1 MGWSDDIRGAA
12 DVFGRA
18 ASEAFRERVG
28 RVDAWSQAREDS
40 RRVDDFDDKMNKAAN
55 AAKAAGLD
63 GNHEP
68 SRDPKALSFDP
79 FDLVSQMG
87 WREKPSPLTYRALE
101 SIGATVPVL
110 ADVIRA
116 RSTQVQ
122 TFCQR
127 PEDRH
132 SPGFRVRPIDKTQA
146 VTGDVQK
153 RCYELEQTVLDCGFR
168 NDRASNE
175 ITSFREFAGMF
186 IADSLTFDQACFE
199 IVPDR
204 KGRPSCFSIVDP
216 TTIRLMDTYDRQSDK
231 PFAIQMIDHSIVTD
245 FTPQELAFCI
255 RNPRSGIDSYGYG
268 RSEIETLVREVT
280 GFLWGIDYNRRFFSN
295 GSSTKGILNF
305 KGTIP
310 DRHLQAFRRQWYSMV
325 QGVENAWR
333 TPITNADEIQW
344 INMQLSN
351 KDMEFSSW
359 IDFLI
364 KIVCARY
371 QIAPEE
377 VNFSYGNS
385 GQSQAMGTAPIE
397 EKLKAS
403 KDLGLR
409 PLVYFFFD
417 MINSHWLQRIDPAYE
432 LVPVG
437 LDSKGVDA
445 ETDLLQKQTK
455 IYLTVD
461 EAREAVGLEALD
473 GGMGGVILD
482 PTWLQFFQNQQAQEE
497 DEGMDDES
505 ADEGDEDESADED
518 AGGDDNPPEAPDPI
532 DDFSFS
538 DSESGD
544 PIDVVDDD
552 ETGAGPAGSAGEDTE
567 KSDNSFR
574 SLAKGVP
581 GGLDSHRTFPPQGEG
596 VRYEIDL

>member
-1 MGWSDDIRGAA
+1 MGIADDIRAA
-12 DVFGRA
+12 TEVLSKA
-18 ASEAFRERVG
+18 ASSALRDG
-28 RVDAWSQAREDS
+28 LDQVDQWSSQREDA
-40 RRVDDFDDKMNKAAN
+40 RRVREFDDTINKAA
-55 AAKAAGLD
+55 AKAKAAGLD

-68 SRDPKALSFDP
+68 SRDPKAIAFDP

-87 WREKPSPLTYRALE
+87 WREKPSPLTYKALE
-101 SIGATVPVL
+101 SIGATVPVV

-116 RSTQVQ
+116 RTTQVQ

-132 SPGFRVRPIDKTQA
+132 APGLRVRPVDKT
-146 VTGDVQK
+146 TK
-153 RCYELEQTVLDCGFR
+153 ITKKIRERCHELEQTILDCGFR
-168 NDRASNE
+168 NDRQSDE
-175 ITSFREFAGMF
+175 VTHLYTFAGMF
-186 IADSLTFDQACFE
+186 IADSLTFDQGCFE
-199 IVPDR
+199 VVPDR
-204 KGRPSCFSIVDP
+204 AGRPSFFTIVDP
-216 TTIRLMDTYDRQSDK
+216 TTVRLMDVFERKPDE
-231 PFAIQMIDHSIVTD
+231 PFAIQMIDDSIVAD
-245 FTPQELAFCI
+245 FTPSELAFCI
-255 RNPRSGIDSYGYG
+255 RNPRSGINSYGYG
-268 RSEIETLVREVT
+268 RSELETLVREIT

-310 DRHLQAFRRQWYSMV
+310 DKHLQAFRRQWYSMV

-409 PLVYFFFD
+409 PLVYWFFQQL
-417 MINSHWLQRIDPAYE
+417 NRHWIQKIDPAYE
-432 LVPVG
+432 VVPVG
-437 LDSKGVDA
+437 LDNKGVEA
-445 ETDLLQKQTK
+445 ETELLGKQTK
-455 IYLTVD
+455 IYLTVN
-461 EAREAVGLEALD
+461 EAREAVGLEQLD
-473 GGMGGVILD
+473 DGMGDVILD
-482 PTWLQFFQNQQAQEE
+482 PTWLQFYQQAK
-497 DEGMDDES
+497 
-505 ADEGDEDESADED
+505 ADMED
-518 AGGDDNPPEAPDPI
+518 AEGGDDEFGEEADPYGGFDMGDDGDNSDFGPVDAETGESLDIPEEEFEAP
-532 DDFSFS
+532 
-538 DSESGD
+538 
-544 PIDVVDDD
+544 
-552 ETGAGPAGSAGEDTE
+552 EDTAE
-567 KSDNSFR
+567 KGDNSTLD
-574 SLAKGVP
+574 LAKSTDRVVH
-581 GGLDSHRTFPPQGEG
+581 LARTTEAGT
-596 VRYEIDL
+596 VRYEIDI

>member
-1 MGWSDDIRGAA
+1 MGWTDDIRGAA

-18 ASEAFRERVG
+18 ATAVFRDGVG
-28 RVDAWSQAREDS
+28 QVDAWVQDREDT
-40 RRVDDFDDKMNKAAN
+40 RRMRDFDDKLNKAASK
-55 AAKAAGLD
+55 AKAAGLD
-63 GNHEP
+63 GNHAP
-68 SRDPKALSFDP
+68 SREPKALSFDP

-101 SIGATVPVL
+101 TIGSTVPVL

-132 SPGFRVRPIDKTQA
+132 SPGLRVRPVDKKTKI
-146 VTGDVQK
+146 TDKVQK
-153 RCYELEQTVLDCGFR
+153 RCAELEQTVLDCGFR
-168 NDRASNE
+168 FGREAHE
-175 ITSFREFAGMF
+175 IVALREFAGMF
-186 IADSLTFDQACFE
+186 ISDSLTFDQGCFE

-204 KGRPSCFSIVDP
+204 KGRPSYFQIVDP
-216 TTIRLMDTYDRQSDK
+216 TTIRLMDTFERK
-231 PFAIQMIDHSIVTD
+231 PGEPFAIQMIDQSIVSD
-245 FTPQELAFCI
+245 FTPEELAFCI

-295 GSSTKGILNF
+295 GSSTKGVLNF

-310 DRHLQAFRRQWYSMV
+310 DRHLQAFRRQWYAMV

-344 INMQLSN
+344 VNMQLSN

-409 PLVYFFFD
+409 PLVYFFFNVL
-417 MINSHWLQRIDPAYE
+417 NSHWLQRIDPDYE
-432 LVPVG
+432 VVPVG

-445 ETDLLQKQTK
+445 ETDLLMKQTK

-461 EAREAVGLEALD
+461 EAREAVGLEPLGD
-473 GGMGGVILD
+473 GKGGVILD
-482 PTWLQFFQNQQAQEE
+482 PTWLQFYQNEQAQE
-497 DEGMDDES
+497 
-505 ADEGDEDESADED
+505 
-518 AGGDDNPPEAPDPI
+518 
-532 DDFSFS
+532 
-538 DSESGD
+538 
-544 PIDVVDDD
+544 
-552 ETGAGPAGSAGEDTE
+552 
-567 KSDNSFR
+567 
-574 SLAKGVP
+574 
-581 GGLDSHRTFPPQGEG
+581 
-596 VRYEIDL
+596 